1 MAARFRKTKKK
12 ASLQTIFVSLVLSV
26 LALGLIAFLA
36 ISNWK
41 INEKRKDLNAE
52 IEAAKTQVE
61 ILKEREDF
69 LKAGLSETEK
79 QDFQEEK
86 IRDQGYKKSGEEV
99 IAVLQDNKPV
109 QEGPT
114 QKKEPDFWMGIWD
127 KIKNIKP

>member
-1 MAARFRKTKKK
+1 MAARFRKIKKRV
-12 ASLQTIFVSLVLSV
+12 SIQTIFVSLVLSA

-52 IEAAKTQVE
+52 IDAAKTQVE
-61 ILKEREDF
+61 ILQEREDF
-69 LKAGLSETEK
+69 LKAGLNETEK

-109 QEGPT
+109 QETPT
-114 QKKEPDFWMGIWD
+114 QQKEPDFWLGLWD
-127 KIKNIKP
+127 KVKNIKP